1 MEGTQVN
8 RDEEIRQLAYR
19 LWQEE
24 GCPDGREVEH
34 WLRAQMIWEEI
45 TRPKSKP
52 RQSRAPKERKTK
64 QTPTAEREL

>member
-24 GCPDGREVEH
+24 GCPDGHEVEH

-45 TRPKSKP
+45 NRPKSKP
-52 RQSRAPKERKTK
+52 KQSRAPKERKTK
-64 QTPTAEREL
+64 QTPAAEREL

>member
-1 MEGTQVN
+1 MDRTQVN

-34 WLRAQMIWEEI
+34 WAESPDDLGRN
-45 TRPKSKP
+45 PLS
-52 RQSRAPKERKTK
+52 TK
-64 QTPTAEREL
+64 QADTVQGF